1 MIKIITFLIIIGCI
15 CTSMPLSAHAVEVS
29 SSPPAKRI
37 VLTFDDGPHPK
48 QTRQILD
55 VLDKYDIKATFFVI
69 GVNVQNYPGIVK
81 EVLDRGHEIGNH
93 TTTHSHA
100 ARLHKDALQNEIT
113 ACEREVLSQTGERCK
128 LFRPPEGAMTDEMRQ
143 IVRELGYTSVF
154 WTLDTRDWAHTPP
167 DKISEYI
174 IENAKNGDIILMH
187 DYIGANSPTVE
198 ALETFIPA
206 LLEQGFKFVTAG
218 ELLQYK

>member
-1 MIKIITFLIIIGCI
+1 
-15 CTSMPLSAHAVEVS
+15 
-29 SSPPAKRI
+29 
-37 VLTFDDGPHPK
+37 
-48 QTRQILD
+48 
-55 VLDKYDIKATFFVI
+55 
-69 GVNVQNYPGIVK
+69 
-81 EVLDRGHEIGNH
+81 
-93 TTTHSHA
+93 
-100 ARLHKDALQNEIT
+100 
-113 ACEREVLSQTGERCK
+113 
-128 LFRPPEGAMTDEMRQ
+128 MTDEMRQ

-167 DKISEYI
+167 DKISDYI